1 MTRITLGI
9 VFNFR
14 RIAFLR
20 FGDGEPAHFHMASFS
35 GVSFRL
41 VTAFVVVSWSCNFA
55 GNWSRACVPAC
66 PLITAFRQWRLLRLA
81 EIYFASLAP
90 GVGSSKRTTPRSSNT
105 CSIRGGVATMR
116 VMSRA
121 VGHGAG

>member
-20 FGDGEPAHFHMASFS
+20 FVDREPTHFHMASFS

-41 VTAFVVVSWSCNFA
+41 VTAFMVA